1 MYKYFWLFAP
11 IVLGIFMLGVLF
23 ITMIAQENRTIRYDC
38 SIAEFAPDF
47 PPQVREE
54 CRKKR
59 SGRI

>member
-1 MYKYFWLFAP
+1 MSKYFWLFAP
-11 IVLGIFMLGVLF
+11 IVLGAIMYGALF
-23 ITMIAQENRTIRYDC
+23 FTMITQENRTIRYDC

>member
-1 MYKYFWLFAP
+1 MSKYFWLLAP
-11 IVLGIFMLGVLF
+11 IVLGVIMYGALF
-23 ITMIAQENRTIRYDC
+23 FVIISQEHRTVRYDC

-47 PPQVREE
+47 PPQVKEE

>member
-1 MYKYFWLFAP
+1 MSKYFWLLAP
-11 IVLGIFMLGVLF
+11 IVLGVIMYGALF
-23 ITMIAQENRTIRYDC
+23 FVIMSQENRTVRYDC